1 MMRPQLKVLSMCAT
15 LARNGTCTIHAGG
28 STTLSQ
34 EEIIKFARQFDPQPF
49 HVDETAAA
57 DSVFG
62 GIIASGWHTC
72 SLAMRMMCDSYLLD
86 TASQGSPGVENI
98 KWLKP
103 VRPGDTLNLTM
114 EVLEARVLE
123 SKPTIGLVRSRWQM
137 FNQNNESVMTM
148 EGHGMF
154 RRRPT
159 V

>member
-1 MMRPQLKVLSMCAT
+1 MNKTFKYYWEDFPV
-15 LARNGTCTIHAGG
+15 GTIHESGDV
-28 STTLSQ
+28 TLTQ
-34 EEIIKFARQFDPQPF
+34 EEIVRFARQFDPQPF
-49 HVDETAAA
+49 HVDEAAAA

-103 VRPGDTLNLTM
+103 VRPGDTLHLTM
-114 EVLEARVLE
+114 EVLETRVLE
-123 SKPTIGLVRSRWQM
+123 SKPTLGLVRSRWRM

-148 EGHGMF
+148 EGYGMF
-154 RRRPT
+154 RRRPAT
-159 V
+159 